1 MDQRLLAPLNALEA
15 SLNSLVQALTTTNT
29 FAAGPQAAR
38 DIVAADE
45 DLDEALITLKR
56 HQDNHNEILRLRAE
70 KDALNQKLKDTVFE
84 AWRLRSQLGNIHPS
98 ILDDSD
104 EEEENA
110 KNYNAVDYQTLL
122 SFASRIGKHHGIA
135 SQEAE
140 REAERRYLEARKK
153 REEDKA
159 GPQPVTNGS
168 HAADAAAA
176 GLDEARPTTSQSGH
190 TQEVQAR
197 LQVLTEARN
206 LQRSF
211 RTALFPSGD
220 DLRRGELGRLQF
232 LREQYGEESVDAAV
246 EKMVRET
253 EMKKSESEQEP
264 TPAPQIEPEPEPQGR
279 VVSEPAARPAQ
290 QARPPPPPPKPR
302 KKIDL
307 DFPEDDDD
315 DDE

>member
-15 SLNSLVQALTTTNT
+15 SLNNLVQALTTTNT

-38 DIVAADE
+38 DIVAADD

-56 HQDNHNEILRLRAE
+56 HQDNHNEIMRLRAE

-84 AWRLRSQLGNIHPS
+84 AWRLRNELGNIHPS
-98 ILDDSD
+98 ILEDTD

-110 KNYNAVDYQTLL
+110 KKYNSVDYQTLL
-122 SFASRIGKHHGIA
+122 SFASRIGKHHGTA

-140 REAERRYLEARKK
+140 KEAERRYLEARKE
-153 REEDKA
+153 REEDKTSS
-159 GPQPVTNGS
+159 QPVMNGS
-168 HAADAAAA
+168 HTAAL
-176 GLDEARPTTSQSGH
+176 GSDEPRPSTSQSAH

-211 RTALFPSGD
+211 RTAPFPSGE
-220 DLRRGELGRLQF
+220 DLRKGELGRLQL

-246 EKMVRET
+246 EKMVKES
-253 EMKKSESEQEP
+253 EMKKPVFEEKPTHVPVPGPQERVISE
-264 TPAPQIEPEPEPQGR
+264 T
-279 VVSEPAARPAQ
+279 AAQPAQ
-290 QARPPPPPPKPR
+290 QARAPPPPPKPR

-307 DFPEDDDD
+307 DFPEADDDD
-315 DDE
+315 DGE

>member
-38 DIVAADE
+38 DIVAADD
-45 DLDEALITLKR
+45 DLDEALISLKR
-56 HQDNHNEILRLRAE
+56 HQDNYNEIVRLRAE

-84 AWRLRSQLGNIHPS
+84 AWRLRNELGNIHPS
-98 ILDDSD
+98 ILEDSD

-110 KNYNAVDYQTLL
+110 KKYNSVDCQTLL
-122 SFASRIGKHHGIA
+122 SFASRIGKHHGTA

-140 REAERRYLEARKK
+140 KEAERRYLEARKK
-153 REEDKA
+153 REEEKA
-159 GPQPVTNGS
+159 SSQPVMNGS
-168 HAADAAAA
+168 HTAAPAS
-176 GLDEARPTTSQSGH
+176 DEPRPSTSQSAH

-211 RTALFPSGD
+211 RTAPFPSGE
-220 DLRRGELGRLQF
+220 DLRKGELGRLQL

-246 EKMVRET
+246 EKMVRES
-253 EMKKSESEQEP
+253 EMKKPMSEEEP
-264 TPAPQIEPEPEPQGR
+264 TSVPVPEPQER
-279 VVSEPAARPAQ
+279 VVPEPAAQQAQ
-290 QARPPPPPPKPR
+290 QARPPPPPPPPKPR

-307 DFPEDDDD
+307 DFPEADDD